1 MTESLFD
8 TILEISVSVSAVIL
22 LVFLLTPLLKKRFAA
37 KWRYWVWLVLAVRLL
52 IPVNFHMPQP
62 VVQISVPQ
70 RTVAAQTAV
79 QPQAGQNAAI
89 PAVQPPQITAQP
101 SLTVAGLLSV
111 VWLAGAAIFLLFR
124 FFGYFAFLGMVRR
137 WSRPVREPEIRELFQ
152 SEEKELSI
160 RRGPVLLRCKRISSP
175 MMAGFFR
182 PMLLLPETDYPDE
195 ELRLILK
202 HELIHW
208 KRRDVWYKLLLSAA
222 NAVHWFNP
230 IIWLMARKA
239 GENTELVCD
248 SEVVK
253 GFGTDYRRRYGETIL
268 SSVRRSKIRGTS
280 FSTYFYGGAKTLKQR
295 FANILDAGKK
305 HRGIVTFCVV
315 VIVLGALSAAV
326 ACNPKTLAGRA
337 VSSSLSVS
345 SSSALQNSSVEMR
358 KVHTTDYEIE
368 IPHSWDSAQVPVG
381 QIDSSSL
388 SFHFGGNEIG
398 GIDVMNYDSGQPI
411 SQFQGNHAET
421 LSSKKLAGLRYPTEE
436 TVIRR
441 TQPAA
446 AKDSSYTD
454 ELHIY
459 ILPGGSRIAYDLE
472 FNSAKVKEETALQIA
487 GSFLLNQKTETK
499 AESGSAYG
507 DINVTSKTLCGN
519 FGTVI
524 CGSLKNDSKQ
534 GVAVVVWN
542 NKNSNAEPKRYLT
555 PEKHGAIKADVL
567 DTAKSAKED
576 IFSVTAEDGYTWL
589 FNLYN
594 GFENGHQ
601 GASNTNSAPV
611 VSSKVID
618 KQSQQA
624 GEWVVYRE
632 ADKPQNMHVKKSDG
646 TNDRVVA
653 TDYDEGACLAG
664 DWVYYFADLD
674 TIRKV
679 KVDGSQ
685 KTKVCNTDA
694 ISNLDGSTE
703 VTTKYQNGSIL
714 IRTFQL
720 KPVGDTGPTAKPN
733 YYRLDLNS
741 NKITSVKG

>member
-1 MTESLFD
+1 MTERLFD
-8 TILEISVSVSAVIL
+8 TVLEISASVSAVVLI
-22 LVFLLTPLLKKRFAA
+22 VFLLTPLLEKRFSA
-37 KWRYWVWLVLAVRLL
+37 KWRYWIWLVLAVRLL

-62 VVQISVPQ
+62 VVQISMPQ
-70 RTVAAQTAV
+70 RAIAVQTAV

-89 PAVQPPQITAQP
+89 PATRTPQTPMQTP
-101 SLTVAGLLSV
+101 FTVAGLLSV
-111 VWLAGAAIFLLFR
+111 VWLAGVAVFLLFR
-124 FFGYFAFLGMVRR
+124 FSGYFAFLRMVRR
-137 WSRPVREPEIRELFQ
+137 WSRPVREPEIRELLQ
-152 SEEKELSI
+152 SQEKELGI
-160 RRGPVLLRCKRISSP
+160 RRGPVFLRCKRIPSP

-182 PMLLLPETDYPDE
+182 PMLLLPETNYPPE
-195 ELRLILK
+195 ELSLILK

-268 SSVRRSKIRGTS
+268 SSVRRSKIHGTT

-305 HRGIVTFCVV
+305 HRGIATFCVV
-315 VIVLGALSAAV
+315 VIVLGTLSAAV
-326 ACNPKTLAGRA
+326 ACNSKAITK
-337 VSSSLSVS
+337 SVS
-345 SSSALQNSSVEMR
+345 SSTLTSSPSSALLSGDAGELEKIS
-358 KVHTTDYEIE
+358 TTDYEI
-368 IPHSWDSAQVPVG
+368 SAPGYWGCKQAG
-381 QIDSSSL
+381 TSSL
-388 SFHFGGNEIG
+388 IFSENNQEIG
-398 GIDVMNYDSGQPI
+398 RVDEMDYDQSQPI
-411 SQFQGNHAET
+411 TQLEGNHAET
-421 LSSKKLAGLRYPTEE
+421 LSSKKLAGLRYPAEE
-436 TVIRR
+436 VVIRR

-446 AKDSSYTD
+446 ANDSSYTD

-459 ILPGGSRIAYDLE
+459 ILPDGNRIAYDLK
-472 FNSAKVKEETALQIA
+472 FDSAKVKEETALQIA
-487 GSFLLNQKTETK
+487 GSFLLNQKAQMK
-499 AESGSAYG
+499 AESGSAYA
-507 DINVTSKTLCGN
+507 DVNVTSKTLCGT

-534 GVAVVVWN
+534 GVAVVIWN
-542 NKNSNAEPKRYLT
+542 SKNSNTEPKRYLT

-594 GFENGHQ
+594 GFGSGHQ
-601 GASNTNSAPV
+601 GTSNTDSALAASSK
-611 VSSKVID
+611 VSSK
-618 KQSQQA
+618 QTQQA

-632 ADKPQNMHVKKSDG
+632 AEKPQNMHVKKSDG
-646 TNDRVVA
+646 TGDRVIA
-653 TDYDEGACLAG
+653 TDYDEGACLVG
-664 DWVYYFADLD
+664 EWVYYFADLD
-674 TIRKV
+674 TIQKV

-694 ISNLDGSTE
+694 ISRLDGSTE
-703 VTTKYQNGSIL
+703 VTTRYQNGSIL

-720 KPVGDTGPTAKPN
+720 KPVGDTGSSAKPN
-733 YYRLDLNS
+733 YYRLDLNT
-741 NKITSVKG
+741 NKITPVKG

>member
-1 MTESLFD
+1 MTERLFD
-8 TILEISVSVSAVIL
+8 TILEISVSVSTVVL

-37 KWRYWVWLVLAVRLL
+37 KWRYWIWLVLAVRLL
-52 IPVNFHMPQP
+52 IPFNFHMPQP
-62 VVQISVPQ
+62 VVQISMPQ
-70 RTVAAQTAV
+70 RTVTVQPTV
-79 QPQAGQNAAI
+79 QPQTVQNAAV
-89 PAVQPPQITAQP
+89 PTTQPPQTTVQP
-101 SLTVAGLLSV
+101 QLTVAGLLSV
-111 VWLAGAAIFLLFR
+111 VWLMGAAVFLLFR
-124 FFGYFAFLGMVRR
+124 FSGYFAFLHMVRR
-137 WSRPVREPEIRELFQ
+137 WSRPVREPEMREVLRLQ
-152 SEEKELSI
+152 EKELDI
-160 RRGPVLLRCKRISSP
+160 RRGPVFLRCKRISSP

-182 PMLLLPETDYPDE
+182 PMLLLPEEDYQEE

-208 KRRDVWYKLLLSAA
+208 KRRDVWYKLLLSVA

-268 SSVRRSKIRGTS
+268 SSVRRSKICGTS

-315 VIVLGALSAAV
+315 VIVLGTLSAAV
-326 ACNPKTLAGRA
+326 ACSSKAIADT
-337 VSSSLSVS
+337 VSSSTLQ
-345 SSSALQNSSVEMR
+345 SSALQNSTLLSGAKEKLE
-358 KVHTTDYEIE
+358 KVNTADYEISV
-368 IPHSWDSAQVPVG
+368 PGYWGRKQVG
-381 QIDSSSL
+381 TSSL
-388 SFHFGGNEIG
+388 IFSENNQEIG
-398 GIDVMNYDSGQPI
+398 WVDEANYDPSQPI
-411 SQFQGNHAET
+411 SQLEGNHAET
-421 LSSKKLAGLRYPTEE
+421 LSSKKLTGLRYPAEE
-436 TVIRR
+436 TAIRR

-446 AKDSSYTD
+446 ANDSSYTD

-459 ILPGGSRIAYDLE
+459 ILPDGSRIAYDLK
-472 FNSAKVKEETALQIA
+472 FDSAKVKEETALQIA
-487 GSFLLNQKTETK
+487 GSFLLNQKPQTK
-499 AESGSAYG
+499 AESGPAYE
-507 DINVTSKTLCGN
+507 DVNVTSKTLCGS
-519 FGTVI
+519 FGTVL

-534 GVAVVVWN
+534 GVAVVIWN
-542 NKNSNAEPKRYLT
+542 KENSNAAPTRYLT
-555 PEKHGAIKADVL
+555 PEKHGAIKANVS
-567 DTAKSAKED
+567 DTAHESKED
-576 IFSVTAEDGYTWL
+576 VFLVTAEDGYTWL

-594 GFENGHQ
+594 GFGNGHQ
-601 GASNTNSAPV
+601 GTSNTNSAPAA
-611 VSSKVID
+611 SSQVPG
-618 KQSQQA
+618 KQAQQA

-632 ADKPQNMHVKKSDG
+632 AEKPQNMHVKKSNG
-646 TNDRVVA
+646 TGDRIVA
-653 TDYDEGACLAG
+653 TDYDEGACLVG

-720 KPVGDTGPTAKPN
+720 KPVGDTRPTAKPN
-733 YYRLDLNS
+733 YYRLDLKS
-741 NKITSVKG
+741 NQITPVKG